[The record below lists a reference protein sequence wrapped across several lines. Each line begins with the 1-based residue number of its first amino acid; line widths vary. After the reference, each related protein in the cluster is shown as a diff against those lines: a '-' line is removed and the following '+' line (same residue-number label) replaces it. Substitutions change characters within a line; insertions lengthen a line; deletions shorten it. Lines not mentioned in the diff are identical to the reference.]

1 MRSPSLL
8 QAQQP
13 AVGFISAADA
23 AAAAAAATRTRA
35 TMQIRFSAAE
45 LAELNTTNTFV
56 GFCRQVFSK
65 QVCVQPPTSVVNV
78 MLPAFA
84 AERVAAGVEPRVAGA
99 VATERRTPPVPAS
112 VIFELLLIKQT
123 KTEKNNKNSD

>member
-8 QAQQP
+8 QAQRP

-35 TMQIRFSAAE
+35 TMPIRFSAAE

-65 QVCVQPPTSVVNV
+65 HVCVS
-78 MLPAFA
+78 LL
-84 AERVAAGVEPRVAGA
+84 
-99 VATERRTPPVPAS
+99 RRLST
-112 VIFELLLIKQT
+112 
-123 KTEKNNKNSD
+123 

>member
-13 AVGFISAADA
+13 AVGFISAAA
-23 AAAAAAATRTRA
+23 AVAAAAAATRTRA
-35 TMQIRFSAAE
+35 TMPIRISATE
-45 LAELNTTNTFV
+45 LETCEVEDDQHLC

-84 AERVAAGVEPRVAGA
+84 DERVAAGAEARMRAALLPSAG
-99 VATERRTPPVPAS
+99 VC
-112 VIFELLLIKQT
+112 
-123 KTEKNNKNSD
+123 